1 MWRMRSVRCAGS
13 QITLIGIFIFIKFFQ
28 LHYMVDWQC
37 ITFITHN
44 VYRYASTGNL
54 VSTTS
59 VGIGPSGSPIIG
71 GQSIMAGMCIK
82 QKYILHD
89 FNRSKISQKCSSL
102 IKCGPLSGAS
112 NPFVTGCLL
121 NTENVASS
129 LGNLSGMLIDDR
141 DRSSFDKEF
150 ECSVCLDEMRPP
162 TKIFQCRNGHVMCE
176 ACKNHTE
183 VATCP
188 TCR

>member
-1 MWRMRSVRCAGS
+1 MICY
-13 QITLIGIFIFIKFFQ
+13 I
-28 LHYMVDWQC
+28 
-37 ITFITHN
+37 
-44 VYRYASTGNL
+44 VYD
-54 VSTTS
+54 
-59 VGIGPSGSPIIG
+59 PSNII
-71 GQSIMAGMCIK
+71 
-82 QKYILHD
+82 L
-89 FNRSKISQKCSSL
+89 QKCSSL

-112 NPFVTGCLL
+112 NPFVAGGLL
-121 NTENVASS
+121 NAENVASS